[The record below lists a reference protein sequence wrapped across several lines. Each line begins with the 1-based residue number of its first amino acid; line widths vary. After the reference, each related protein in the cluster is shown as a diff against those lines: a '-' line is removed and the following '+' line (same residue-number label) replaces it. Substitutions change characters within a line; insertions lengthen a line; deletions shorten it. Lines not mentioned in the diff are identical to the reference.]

1 MIWKSDLIPV
11 GWQRAVVGI
20 RSKHPW
26 IQCSVDAYLDGE
38 GRKKKFSSC
47 PLQSL
52 THSLK
57 NTERQY
63 NQYQKDFYWQAESN
77 DKSLWSLTRL
87 NSHLWSTTHKV
98 FSYGLNSLPLSIK
111 RGLNTSWGS
120 CENYMR
126 NYFQNTWHIVSAQ
139 YMDAAALVMV
149 VGFVVIL
156 WVMMLS
162 LNCSPL
168 LVFTTMT

>member
-1 MIWKSDLIPV
+1 MNPV
-11 GWQRAVVGI
+11 FFGHFLRWR
-20 RSKHPW
+20 R
-26 IQCSVDAYLDGE
+26 E
-38 GRKKKFSSC
+38 GKKFSSC
-47 PLQSL
+47 PLYSL

-57 NTERQY
+57 TTERQY
-63 NQYQKDFYWQAESN
+63 SKYHKDFYWEAKSN

-87 NSHLWSTTHKV
+87 NSYLWSTTYKV
-98 FSYGLNSLPLSIK
+98 FSYGLTSLPLSIK

-126 NYFQNTWHIVSAQ
+126 KYFQNTWHVVSAQ
-139 YMDAAALVMV
+139 YMEAAALVMV
-149 VGFVVIL
+149 VGFVVML

-168 LVFTTMT
+168 LTHIYYYDIALSIV